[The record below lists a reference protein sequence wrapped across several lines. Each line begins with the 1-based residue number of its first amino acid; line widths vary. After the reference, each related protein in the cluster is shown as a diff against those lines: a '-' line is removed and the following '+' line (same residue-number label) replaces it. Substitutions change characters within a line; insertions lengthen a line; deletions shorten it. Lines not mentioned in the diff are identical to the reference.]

1 MISGVFFG
9 VSFGMGGIATA
20 IFGSAADA
28 VGLRSVFIVIS
39 FLPLIGLAA
48 LLLPKKSLST
58 SD

>member
-1 MISGVFFG
+1 
-9 VSFGMGGIATA
+9 MGGIATA
-20 IFGSAADA
+20 LFGSAADV

-48 LLLPKKSLST
+48 LLLPKNSLST